1 MLASGSQIRSS
12 MASSVLVVDDEAP
25 VRKFIERV
33 LRRAGYTTATAA
45 DGLEALKVASSLDS
59 LDLVVTDIIMP
70 RMAGHEL
77 VTRLRQNRP
86 SVKILYLTGCADN
99 LFKEKASLE
108 EDEGHLQKPFTIRN
122 LLEAVSQ
129 LTP

>member
-1 MLASGSQIRSS
+1 

-33 LRRAGYTTATAA
+33 LRRAGYKTATAA
-45 DGLEALKVASSLDS
+45 NGVEALKVASSLDS

-77 VTRLRQNRP
+77 ADRLRARQP
-86 SVKILYLTGCADN
+86 ALKVLYLTGYADN
-99 LFKEKASLE
+99 LFKEKATLG
-108 EDEGHLQKPFTIRN
+108 EDEAHLGKPFTIRN
-122 LLEAVSQ
+122 LLEAVAQ